1 MWENVIKRVYK
12 NNLDDNPVSLSINLC
27 LPTIDGNFVDYRSL
41 RQLQDIVAKP
51 IWIDQTTGAD
61 FKESKTLELDALQV
75 DMQNKTR
82 NF

>member
-12 NNLDDNPVSLSINLC
+12 NNLDDNLVSLSINLC
-27 LPTIDGNFVDYRSL
+27 LPTIDGNFVDYRFL
-41 RQLQDIVAKP
+41 RKLQDIVAKP

-61 FKESKTLELDALQV
+61 FEESKTLELDALQV
-75 DMQNKTR
+75 DIQNKTR